1 MYHLPTI
8 RALIV
13 DDEDDDDY
21 DDYDD
26 YHPDIIHV
34 GDVGSPKMVVKL
46 ISITH
51 FDSSSATCL

>member
-1 MYHLPTI
+1 M
-8 RALIV
+8 

-21 DDYDD
+21 DDCDD